1 MSSTNQSQHTE
12 PTRLQGL
19 LMDIANHFINVPLE
33 STATAINTSLKT
45 LGDFTEADR
54 AYVFNYDHEHQL
66 SSNTFEWC
74 REGIQPQI
82 DELQNVPYEAIP
94 DWIEIHFSGKSLV
107 IPDVLQLD
115 PESGVR
121 QILEPQDI
129 KSLIAI
135 PMMDG
140 DVCTGFVGFDSVR
153 HHHTYTEKE
162 QQLLELFALI
172 LVNLNN
178 RIHTQ
183 TQLNEAIAKAEAASK
198 AKSAFLAN
206 MSHEI
211 RTPLNGV
218 IGFTDLLKNTTLDAT
233 QQQYVAY
240 ANAAGHTL
248 LSIINDI
255 LDFSKI
261 EAGMMPFE
269 RIRSNLVEV
278 IEQSI
283 DVVRVASAE
292 KGIPL
297 RVELPEELPP
307 FIWTDPVRLK
317 QIFINLLNNGV
328 KFTENGEVVFS
339 VTYEP
344 LEANQG
350 RFVFA
355 VRDTGIGITDEQKA
369 HLFQAFSQA
378 DSSTTRKYGGTG
390 LGLVISDMIARNLG
404 SKILIDNQHEQ
415 GTTFY
420 FELITQT
427 EFNHTI
433 DRQPSVKATT
443 ITKEQTLTATTIN
456 QSESTQ
462 TDSGSPNQRRV
473 LIVEDVTMNRL
484 MIRAQL
490 EILIPG
496 AHFIEAENGL
506 EAIACYQRTRPDLI
520 MMDIHMPEMDGI
532 EATRTIRRIEHSA
545 GLRVPIIALT
555 ADAFVQQQET
565 CLAAGMDYFL
575 TKPLDS
581 VKLRDIVSK
590 VLKAPTPVI
599 HFEQASLLER
609 CGNKKELVAK
619 LIAIVLDDLPKQL
632 TKLTTALDQNQL
644 EDLWKTAHKIKGTA
658 LNLNLPALKEIAA
671 SLEQKGRNSDAIS
684 SEMKQLVDAIY
695 AEWIIVEPLLKNNG

>member
-1 MSSTNQSQHTE
+1 MSTDKQTPHTD
-12 PTRLQGL
+12 PTRLQRL
-19 LMDIANHFINVPLE
+19 LMDIANQFINVPLH
-33 STATAINTSLKT
+33 STATIINTSLKT
-45 LGDFTEADR
+45 LGEYTETDR
-54 AYVFNYDHEHQL
+54 AYVFSYDHEHQL
-66 SSNTFEWC
+66 LSNTFEWC
-74 REGIQPQI
+74 RDGIEPQI

-115 PESGVR
+115 LESGIR

-162 QQLLELFALI
+162 QQLLELFALM

-183 TQLNEAIAKAEAASK
+183 TQLNEAIAKAEAANK

-283 DVVRVASAE
+283 DVVRVASAQR
-292 KGIPL
+292 GIPL
-297 RVELPEELPP
+297 RVDMPEELPP

-369 HLFQAFSQA
+369 QLFQAFSQA

-390 LGLVISDMIARNLG
+390 LGLVISDMIAQNLG
-404 SKILIDNQHEQ
+404 SKILIDNQQEQ

-427 EFNHTI
+427 EYDIKITQ
-433 DRQPSVKATT
+433 QPSVKKPIIANEQT
-443 ITKEQTLTATTIN
+443 IT
-456 QSESTQ
+456 ESTNVVSNTKQ
-462 TDSGSPNQRRV
+462 NESGSPNLRRI
-473 LIVEDVTMNRL
+473 LIVEDVIMNRL

-496 AHFIEAENGL
+496 AQFIEAENGL
-506 EAIACYQRTRPDLI
+506 EAIASYQRTRPDLI
-520 MMDIHMPEMDGI
+520 LMDIHMPEMDGV
-532 EATRTIRRIEHSA
+532 EATRNIRMLEQTT
-545 GLRVPIIALT
+545 GLHVPIMALT
-555 ADAFVQQQET
+555 ADAFVEQQEN

-581 VKLRDIVSK
+581 GKLRAVIATLFNTSSP
-590 VLKAPTPVI
+590 LI
-599 HFEQASLLER
+599 HFEPTSLMER
-609 CGNKKELVAK
+609 CGNKKELVTK
-619 LIAIVLDDLPKQL
+619 LIAIVLDDIPKQL
-632 TKLTTALDQNQL
+632 NKLSTALDQNQL
-644 EDLWKTAHKIKGTA
+644 DDLWKTAHKIKGTA
-658 LNLNLPALKEIAA
+658 LNLHLPALKEIAA
-671 SLEQKGRNSDAIS
+671 TLEQKGRSSDSIS
-684 SEMKQLVDAIY
+684 PDMKQLVLDLH
-695 AEWIIVEPLLKNNG
+695 AEWTIVQPLLQHH